1 MPNRTDQGPEQ
12 PTPVTEDAHATAPQ
26 LLARAAQD
34 YTHANTAAQTHQA
47 QGGNGVR
54 EGVLPGGG
62 H

>member
-1 MPNRTDQGPEQ
+1 MAEQRTDVVDDAQATVPE
-12 PTPVTEDAHATAPQ
+12 
-26 LLARAAQD
+26 LIARAAQD
-34 YTHANTAAQTHQA
+34 YTHANAVAEAHQA